1 MAGLCNI
8 DEAVRLLQSGEVVGL
23 PTETVYGL
31 GANALDTTAVAKVF
45 EAKNRPSFDPLI
57 VHVADLDGV
66 RSIAELTPEAESL
79 LLAFSPG
86 PLTVVLKKKSIV
98 PDLVT
103 SGHPTVAVRIPAH
116 PMMLQVLQQS
126 GLFIAAPS
134 ANPFGYTS
142 PTTAQHVLA
151 QLGERIGGVLDGGP
165 CTVGLESTIVDFTGQ
180 SPKVLR
186 LGGMDV
192 AQLELVLGELP
203 VQTSSST
210 PHAPGMLS
218 AHYNPGAKIV
228 LHDTQEE
235 ALNAA
240 SVTNDSAVLLF
251 GEVEDARY
259 NHQYS
264 LSVSESYGEAAKNL
278 FAMLRELG
286 SKYAEIH
293 VVRVPEEGLGR
304 AINDRLVRA
313 AATR

>member
-1 MAGLCNI
+1 M
-8 DEAVRLLQSGEVVGL
+8 
-23 PTETVYGL
+23 
-31 GANALDTTAVAKVF
+31 
-45 EAKNRPSFDPLI
+45 
-57 VHVADLDGV
+57 
-66 RSIAELTPEAESL
+66 
-79 LLAFSPG
+79 
-86 PLTVVLKKKSIV
+86 VLRKKSIV

-165 CTVGLESTIVDFTGQ
+165 CTVGLESTIVDFTRQ

-228 LHDTQEE
+228 LHDTYDQ
-235 ALNAA
+235 ALSAA

-251 GEVEDARY
+251 GQVEDARY

-264 LSVSESYGEAAKNL
+264 LSVSESYSEAAKNL

-286 SKYAEIH
+286 SIYTEIQA
-293 VVRVPEEGLGR
+293 VRLPEVGLGR
-304 AINDRLVRA
+304 AVNDRLVRA
-313 AATR
+313 AASR